1 MKDIIENLR
10 FERETRKKNAKKITK
25 EEIEKIIFLSNE
37 QQMSAK
43 EIAEEL
49 GVAETRVER
58 IRWKL
63 MATKKRFTARDRNV
77 ILRMKEQGKSSENIA
92 KRLGVTPKRV
102 NRFLES
108 VRKKERMK
116 NGENKQSI

>member
-49 GVAETRVER
+49 GVAETRVE
-58 IRWKL
+58 
-63 MATKKRFTARDRNV
+63 KK
-77 ILRMKEQGKSSENIA
+77 IYS
-92 KRLGVTPKRV
+92 KRSQCNFKNERA
-102 NRFLES
+102 
-108 VRKKERMK
+108 RKKFRK
-116 NGENKQSI
+116 YS